1 MLVFFKQNLTF
12 FAVPKTGTT
21 AYSQALRPHADIVFA
36 KRVKHMTVGKYHS
49 RFAPF
54 LSKTFGLE
62 PERFAVMRD
71 PVDQLRSWYKYRSRN
86 KLRDSDTSTDGLS
99 FDAFVLDAIS
109 DSPKVSKGI
118 GTQLRFLS
126 VRDGSV
132 PIDLLFAYEQQALL
146 RGFLEER
153 FETEIRFG
161 PKNVSPDIPAPISP
175 DVEAKLRAAR
185 PQEFALY
192 ARITQAGGLL
202 RGRQSF

>member
-21 AYSQALRPHADIVFA
+21 AYSMALKTHADIVFA
-36 KRVKHMTVGKYHS
+36 KRVKHMTVGKYDS

-54 LSKTFGLE
+54 LSKTFGLQ
-62 PERFAVMRD
+62 PERLAVMRD
-71 PVDQLRSWYKYRSRN
+71 PVDQLRSWYKYRSRR

-109 DSPKVSKGI
+109 DTPTVSKGI
-118 GTQLRFLS
+118 GSQLRFLS

-132 PIDLLFAYEQQALL
+132 PIDLLFAYEEQAML
-146 RGFLEER
+146 RDFLEDR
-153 FETEIRFG
+153 FEAELLLK

-175 DVEAKLRAAR
+175 EVEAQLRAAR

-192 ARITQAGGLL
+192 ARITEAGGML
-202 RGRQSF
+202 RGRQTF